1 MSEELDPPP
10 VARSV
15 RFGLRSMVAVT
26 SIAAIFA
33 AAAAPLS
40 WGASEVVQRHLAVAW
55 CTTLASVAATYAYYY
70 FRSRHAPR
78 RTGHVRYFGTTTWER
93 PWSPEGPPLM
103 FWIGVITSPGL
114 LYLWFG
120 HVAEGANRPDRSYGW
135 TLWVGFFIGFMVAKI
150 FRQMIPWPIAI
161 TDDGIVEYGK
171 FLPWE
176 RFVRA
181 EHAADRFGIVRLH
194 RRYRDYLGQGDP
206 CIQLAPETESAAA
219 AFLQARINAAS
230 REG

>member
-1 MSEELDPPP
+1 MSEELNQPPIAP
-10 VARSV
+10 TV

-40 WGASEVVQRHLAVAW
+40 WGASEAAQRHLAVAW
-55 CTTLASVAATYAYYY
+55 CTTLASVAATYVYYSY
-70 FRSRHAPR
+70 RSRHIPR
-78 RTGHVRYFGTTTWER
+78 KAGPVRYFGTTTWER
-93 PWSPEGPPLM
+93 PWSPEGPPLL
-103 FWIGVITSPGL
+103 FWIGVIASPGL

-120 HVAEGANRPDRSYGW
+120 HVAEDANRPDPSYGW
-135 TLWVGFFIGFMVAKI
+135 TLWVGFFIGFMVAKV
-150 FRQMIPWPIAI
+150 FRRMIPWPIAI
-161 TDDGIVEYGK
+161 TDEGVVEYGK

-181 EHAADRFGIVRLH
+181 ECAADRSEIVRLH
-194 RRYRDYLGQGDP
+194 RRYRDYVGQGDP
-206 CIQLAPETESAAA
+206 CIQFAPETESAGA
-219 AFLQARINAAS
+219 AFLQERIAASS

>member
-1 MSEELDPPP
+1 MSEELNPPP
-10 VARSV
+10 VAPTV

-40 WGASEVVQRHLAVAW
+40 WGASENSQRHLAVAW
-55 CTTLASVAATYAYYY
+55 CTTLASVAATYVFYY
-70 FRSRHAPR
+70 FRTRRIPR
-78 RTGHVRYFGTTTWER
+78 RAGRIRFYGTSAWER
-93 PWSPEGPPLM
+93 RWSPEGPPFL
-103 FWIGVITSPGL
+103 FWGTVIASPGI

-120 HVAEGANRPDRSYGW
+120 TIAESAVRWNPSFGM
-135 TLWVGFFIGFMVAKI
+135 TLWIGFFIGYMVAHT
-150 FRQMIPWPIAI
+150 FRRMIPWPIAI
-161 TDDGIVEYGK
+161 TDEGVVEYGK

-176 RFVRA
+176 RFIRA

-194 RRYRDYLGQGDP
+194 RRHRDYLGQGDP
-206 CIQLAPETESAAA
+206 CIQLAPETESAAV
-219 AFLQARINAAS
+219 AFLQERIAASS